1 MKPKRPTL
9 NDTIRANEKAL
20 RGLCMLGGKPMPE
33 GFDTPAKEVKTRAP
47 AKPSEVPLEHD
58 EQRAFVKWFHAQFPT
73 VLIFA
78 PPMAAV
84 RSNNQAAWL
93 TAEGMVKGIPDLHI
107 PEWKTVIEMKRIKGS
122 TISKEQYWMEAHY
135 KKIGWTHF
143 FAYGFEDARKKILT
157 VSNP

>member
-1 MKPKRPTL
+1 
-9 NDTIRANEKAL
+9 
-20 RGLCMLGGKPMPE
+20 MPE